1 MSKRWRIE
9 QRSPQMQ
16 RAWITG
22 LTLAGVVGTGG
33 AAFAGM
39 SLTHTDGNAVEAQ
52 APAASAATTAPTTST
67 TYRLG
72 DAGLVTLDSAG
83 GVITVTSVLPSAGW
97 TVVTSSNP
105 GLHVEVSLTDG
116 VEVLQ
121 MTADLVDG
129 RIVAA
134 LNSSATTTTAA
145 PTPAAAPAPASASP
159 VVVLVPTPHAPVA
172 ATTATSGST
181 HVTTPSGAS
190 RHHSAGHEANE
201 HEGGSDD

>member
-134 LNSSATTTTAA
+134 LNSSATTTAA

>member
-1 MSKRWRIE
+1 
-9 QRSPQMQ
+9 MQ

-52 APAASAATTAPTTST
+52 APAPTASTMAATTST

-83 GVITVTSVLPSAGW
+83 GVITVTSVRPSAGW

-105 GLHVEVSLTDG
+105 GLHVEVNLTDT

-129 RIVAA
+129 RIVAT
-134 LNSSATTTTAA
+134 LNSSATTTAA

-159 VVVLVPTPHAPVA
+159 VVVLLPTPHASVA

-181 HVTTPSGAS
+181 HVTTPSGATRNPS
-190 RHHSAGHEANE
+190 GE